1 MPHDATPA
9 AETAIAKILNDASGL
24 ELQEIDRRASFL
36 ELGFDSLFL
45 IQFTQKIKNQLKV
58 KLTFRQ
64 LIEEIPTIDALI
76 DFIASHSPAQVLG
89 VHPPLVAHSDRIDES
104 SPNIGDSIPPAAMPA
119 AATPPP
125 SPSASVVEHSAPDPM
140 AASSIAAS
148 NTQPAAPV
156 VDPAHVP
163 HQLVPQQT
171 AVPQSSHPQ
180 LLSQEQP
187 LSATGL
193 LQPASP
199 LSRSGAAG
207 LEQIIAQQNQL
218 MALQLQLL
226 SNQRL
231 APVSPSLPESHVP
244 ADSTAPNP
252 TALQSAT
259 QPLASPLTVS
269 SRTASPRTNG
279 ASTASASAAL
289 TKSSTVSAP
298 LPNPLQPN
306 PQAVNPPAAKPTFQR
321 FGPYK
326 PVRKSASGG
335 LTAQQQQ
342 SLDGFMQ
349 RFIAKTGRSRAH
361 AQKHRPHFA
370 DPRGV
375 AGYRRVWKP
384 IVYQISVERSAGS
397 KLWDIDGNEYIDIAM
412 GFGLNLF
419 GQSPEFV
426 TAALHQQLDRGV
438 EVGPQ
443 SPLAGEVAELLC
455 DFSRKDRVTFCNTGS
470 EAVMA
475 AMRLARTV
483 TGKSKIVFFNKDYHG
498 NFEEVLLRSNVV
510 GDRRRTQP
518 AAPGVPQSFADNAIV
533 LDYGTPEA
541 LQAMREHADEIAA
554 VLVEPVQS
562 ADPQN
567 QPREFLQSVRQITR
581 EHDIA
586 LIMDEVISGFRAAQ
600 GGAQEWFDVWGDM
613 ATYGKVLGGGLPIGA
628 LAGSSRFMDALDGGA
643 WKYEDDSDPTA
654 DMTFFAGTFVRHP
667 LAMTA
672 AHQILM
678 KVKEE
683 GPELQQELTRRT
695 SRLVDQL
702 NQFFIDELFPFRV
715 AQFTSLFRF
724 MFPPDL
730 EYADLL
736 YFHLLERGIF
746 TRGWGDNCFLSTAHS
761 DDDVQRV
768 VEAVKSSC
776 LEIRDGGFMP
786 KADEAKYANAKP
798 ANSNSPT
805 AVAPPATLSAI
816 DSPTHSSAERST
828 AVSFVGATCCE
839 SVTATA
845 TEIATKQQSLEL
857 IHASAPH
864 VIAGRADRADRIS
877 TLEEIQSDGDLPP
890 LFCMPA
896 ADGLSLVYH
905 HLAEELGD
913 NQPVYGLTSPGV
925 YGEEIPLTIEEMS
938 QRFVEDIR
946 EQFPHG
952 PYLLMGYCS
961 GGTLAFEAAQQLV
974 AAGQQVA
981 FVAGIET
988 YDWGTAQSSRP
999 TPLIKAYYNMQ
1010 RFEFHLRNFLLLRPR
1025 DQWSFFKS
1033 KLQRAR
1039 TRSKNWR
1046 GMLAGL
1052 FTKQRAVSATGAVN
1066 MHELWRL
1073 HDAQADRYRP
1083 RPYAGKL
1090 LLIRPRKDYRS
1101 YVGKQDLVATEGVT
1115 IVRVPAFPAGL
1126 MTPPYVS
1133 QVAALVKQ
1141 AIRDGLD
1148 RIDWPQQSDNAP
1160 RIQAGWRALRESQQ
1174 VTA

>member
-1 MPHDATPA
+1 MTHDVTSA

-24 ELQEIDRRASFL
+24 DLRELDRRASFL

-45 IQFTQKIKNQLKV
+45 IQFTQKIKNQFKV

-64 LIEEIPTIDALI
+64 LIEEIPTIDALVGYVS
-76 DFIASHSPAQVLG
+76 SHSPAQILG
-89 VHPPLVAHSDRIDES
+89 AQTPLVEQAAPIEDSP
-104 SPNIGDSIPPAAMPA
+104 PNIGEPANPTTLPAVATASQTLAAEPSMHQPTLPPA
-119 AATPPP
+119 
-125 SPSASVVEHSAPDPM
+125 
-140 AASSIAAS
+140 
-148 NTQPAAPV
+148 
-156 VDPAHVP
+156 
-163 HQLVPQQT
+163 PQ
-171 AVPQSSHPQ
+171 PQS
-180 LLSQEQP
+180 LSQWQP
-187 LSATGL
+187 PMGADQLPST
-193 LQPASP
+193 SP

-231 APVSPSLPESHVP
+231 THASPSAAASRDSENLNASNAAAAHPP
-244 ADSTAPNP
+244 AS
-252 TALQSAT
+252 
-259 QPLASPLTVS
+259 LTS
-269 SRTASPRTNG
+269 
-279 ASTASASAAL
+279 
-289 TKSSTVSAP
+289 
-298 LPNPLQPN
+298 
-306 PQAVNPPAAKPTFQR
+306 PPAANTRGNGRPAANVSSDQPTSSAANATLPNATLPNATLRSTSAANTPATKPTFQR

-335 LTAQQQQ
+335 LTEQQQQ
-342 SLDGFMQ
+342 SLTGFMQ

-375 AGYRRVWKP
+375 AGYRRVWKS

-455 DFSRKDRVTFCNTGS
+455 DFSRKDRATFCNTGS

-518 AAPGVPQSFADNAIV
+518 AAPGVPQAFADNAIV

-541 LQAMREHADEIAA
+541 LQTIRERADEIAG

-567 QPREFLQSVRQITR
+567 QPREFLQAVRQITR
-581 EHDIA
+581 ERDIA

-628 LAGSSRFMDALDGGA
+628 LAGSARFMDALDGGA
-643 WKYEDDSDPTA
+643 WKYEDDSEPTA

-683 GPELQQELTRRT
+683 GPELQEELTRRT

-702 NQFFIDELFPFRV
+702 NRFFVDELIPFRV

-761 DDDVQRV
+761 DEDVQRI

-776 LEIRDGGFMP
+776 LEIRDAGFMP
-786 KADEAKYANAKP
+786 KADEAAHASAKP
-798 ANSNSPT
+798 VDSNSPPT
-805 AVAPPATLSAI
+805 AAPATTPSTVGSATI
-816 DSPTHSSAERST
+816 PLVDRSPAATFAQSSSFAST
-828 AVSFVGATCCE
+828 TTTTTTTFA
-839 SVTATA
+839 TATA
-845 TEIATKQQSLEL
+845 QQSLGL
-857 IHASAPH
+857 IPTRASRA
-864 VIAGRADRADRIS
+864 IADRGDRIS
-877 TLEEIQSDGDLPP
+877 TLEEIQCEGDLPP

-961 GGTLAFEAAQQLV
+961 GGTLAFEAAQQLA

-981 FVAGIET
+981 FVAGVET

-999 TPLIKAYYNMQ
+999 TPLIKTYYNLQ
-1010 RFEFHLRNFLLLRPR
+1010 RLEFHLRNFLLLKPR
-1025 DQWSFFKS
+1025 DQWAFLKS
-1033 KLQRAR
+1033 KLQRAK

-1052 FTKQRAVSATGAVN
+1052 FTQQKAVSATGAVN

-1133 QVAALVKQ
+1133 QVAAIVKQ
-1141 AIRDGLD
+1141 AIGEGLD
-1148 RIDWPQQSDNAP
+1148 RIDWPHKSDNAP
-1160 RIQAGWRALRESQQ
+1160 RMQTEWHAMQESDR
-1174 VTA
+1174 VTV